1 MNLQTLMLA
10 ALTIAILTSMLAYP
24 LQTIYAQ
31 ASESANITQEVPI
44 PELGNETIETPADIT
59 VEAPASNVT
68 EPNP

>member
-10 ALTIAILTSMLAYP
+10 ALTIAILTLMLAYP

-44 PELGNETIETPADIT
+44 QGLGNETIETPVNVT
-59 VEAPASNVT
+59 GETPASNVT
-68 EPNP
+68 N

>member
-10 ALTIAILTSMLAYP
+10 ALTIAMLTSMLVYP

-44 PELGNETIETPADIT
+44 PGLGNETIETPEDIT
-59 VEAPASNVT
+59 VEEPASNVT
-68 EPNP
+68 Q

>member
-10 ALTIAILTSMLAYP
+10 ALTIAMLTLMLVYP

-44 PELGNETIETPADIT
+44 PGLGNETIETPEDIT
-59 VEAPASNVT
+59 VEEPASNVT
-68 EPNP
+68 Q

>member
-1 MNLQTLMLA
+1 
-10 ALTIAILTSMLAYP
+10 MLAYP

>member
-10 ALTIAILTSMLAYP
+10 ALTIAMLTLMLAYP

-44 PELGNETIETPADIT
+44 PGLGNETIETPEDIT
-59 VEAPASNVT
+59 VEEPASNVT
-68 EPNP
+68 Q

>member
-10 ALTIAILTSMLAYP
+10 GLTIAMLTLMLAYP

-44 PELGNETIETPADIT
+44 PGLGNETIETPEDIT
-59 VEAPASNVT
+59 VEEPASNVT
-68 EPNP
+68 Q

>member
-10 ALTIAILTSMLAYP
+10 GLTIAVLTLMLAYP

-44 PELGNETIETPADIT
+44 PGLGNETIETPEDIT
-59 VEAPASNVT
+59 VEEPASNVT
-68 EPNP
+68 Q